1 MTTSEYRVSGMSCR
15 HCEAAI
21 QDEVS
26 QIPGV
31 AEVDVSARTGR
42 LIVTSAAPIDAHAVL
57 AAVDDAGYEAEMVA

>member
-21 QDEVS
+21 RDEVS

-31 AEVDVSARTGR
+31 AGVDVSSRTGR
-42 LIVTSAAPIDAHAVL
+42 LIVTGAAPIDAHAVL
-57 AAVDDAGYEAEMVA
+57 SAVDEAGYEAELVA